1 MSIVRHF
8 PRPMDYDG
16 FGFALILAGVRGLH
30 AGFLGQNGASN
41 IASLVQ
47 RAWQG
52 AVSIWP

>member
-47 RAWQG
+47 GAWQG